1 MDAMEAIM
9 TRRSVRK
16 MKAEAPE
23 RALLEQVIEAGRS
36 EPSGSNSQ
44 STHLIVITEKETL
57 SVLKEKVQAAFAKM
71 EEGPDTY
78 VSLRNSIRASKK
90 GNYVFHYGAPVLI
103 VTANK
108 KGYGNAM
115 ADSACVLENM
125 MIASHALGLGSCWI
139 NQLHWLTED
148 AEVRGLLETLGL
160 GADEFVTGGLI
171 VGYADGAP
179 GPKFPKKNGN
189 PVTWA

>member
-1 MDAMEAIM
+1 
-9 TRRSVRK
+9 
-16 MKAEAPE
+16 
-23 RALLEQVIEAGRS
+23 
-36 EPSGSNSQ
+36 
-44 STHLIVITEKETL
+44 
-57 SVLKEKVQAAFAKM
+57 
-71 EEGPDTY
+71 
-78 VSLRNSIRASKK
+78 
-90 GNYVFHYGAPVLI
+90 
-103 VTANK
+103 
-108 KGYGNAM
+108 
-115 ADSACVLENM
+115 

>member
-36 EPSGSNSQ
+36 APSGSNSQ

-125 MIASHALGLGSCWI
+125 MIASHALGPCWI

-148 AEVRGLLETLGL
+148 AEVRGFLETLGL